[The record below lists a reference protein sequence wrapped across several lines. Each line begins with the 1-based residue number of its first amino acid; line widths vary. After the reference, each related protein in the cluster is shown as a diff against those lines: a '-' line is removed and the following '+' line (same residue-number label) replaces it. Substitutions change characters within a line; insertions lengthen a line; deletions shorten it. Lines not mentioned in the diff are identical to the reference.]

1 MAAGP
6 NTLQIPGKVEMQH
19 HTLDFAIDSAD
30 LRFTPQPNDIRD
42 CVLNFIINA
51 SRAVSLWRGPPT
63 LSRRSTIMS

>member
-1 MAAGP
+1 MAAD

-42 CVLNFIINA
+42 CVLNFMIRRQPGGVFVARTSN
-51 SRAVSLWRGPPT
+51 
-63 LSRRSTIMS
+63 LSRRSTKM